1 MAKSTSRTRRCDRQD
16 ATQRHDQARAFAD
29 LAELDPFSADGP
41 TRSAAVSNSV
51 LAGIAAADAICCR
64 RLGRHSVGD
73 DHQQALALLEEAG
86 DVGGAA
92 KRNLETLLSIK
103 NKAQYEG
110 EDPTVAE
117 AKRAVRAM
125 RSILEL
131 ASRA

>member
-1 MAKSTSRTRRCDRQD
+1 MAKSGSRTRRCDRKD
-16 ATQRHDQARAFAD
+16 AAQRHDQARAFAD
-29 LAELDPFSADGP
+29 LAELDPLSADGP

-92 KRNLETLLSIK
+92 KRHLETSCPHGRQ
-103 NKAQYEG
+103 NH
-110 EDPTVAE
+110 D
-117 AKRAVRAM
+117 RATLQAR
-125 RSILEL
+125 
-131 ASRA
+131 

>member
-16 ATQRHDQARAFAD
+16 AAQRYAQARAFAAV
-29 LAELDPFSADGP
+29 AELDPLSPDGP

-64 RLGRHSVGD
+64 RLGRHSIGD

-86 DVGGAA
+86 DVGA
-92 KRNLETLLSIK
+92 KARRHLETLLSIK

-117 AKRAVRAM
+117 AKRAIRAM
-125 RSILEL
+125 RSMLEL
-131 ASRA
+131 ASSA